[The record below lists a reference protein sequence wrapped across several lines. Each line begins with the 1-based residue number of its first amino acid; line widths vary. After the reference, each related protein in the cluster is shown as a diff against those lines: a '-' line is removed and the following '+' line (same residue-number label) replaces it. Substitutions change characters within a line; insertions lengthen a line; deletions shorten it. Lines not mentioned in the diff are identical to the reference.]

1 MSANCQEITG
11 VVVRCHANVT
21 FCDIPC
27 DTVSILG
34 IINAMRG
41 LGQECRFERMVT
53 GKMTEKMTEKKA
65 EKGIKTWTERWRMV
79 YGEKNNTMYSRY
91 QPNERTWRLFFE
103 RR

>member
-1 MSANCQEITG
+1 MKERLQPDTG
-11 VVVRCHANVT
+11 RMQNMKYRGVT
-21 FCDIPC
+21 
-27 DTVSILG
+27 G
-34 IINAMRG
+34 KKA
-41 LGQECRFERMVT
+41 